1 MIKRR
6 VSTFWACL
14 HHWPISERG
23 ASAQYGEGGGRI
35 PGALLS
41 GLSTPRPGGGD
52 SAGGET
58 VR

>member
-6 VSTFWACL
+6 VSTFWACP

-23 ASAQYGEGGGRI
+23 ASAQYGEGAAEYR
-35 PGALLS
+35 PLLS